1 LQIKNILVIVVAF
14 SGNAF
19 AEMEREVWE
28 WAEGPTLDILHNS
41 VEWVAGEGV
50 MLARLSPEKNVA
62 AGMVAKD
69 DLGLRV
75 PLTDGDVSL
84 GVSEWVS
91 NNPNVFGRNFIVDL
105 GQDRAITRVRVLP
118 GQTAINQPEYFVR
131 GYRLEAAGTNDSDLW
146 RILAEARDNINLTID
161 TSTDSTWSVRDRDQ
175 NDVFR
180 RGRFV
185 RLTITRQDRSNWVAL
200 GEIEVFAV
208 GYEIEGLLTGQ
219 LSTSGPVNVGR
230 VHWEVSVPEGTAF
243 QLASAP
249 GADVIPWQAIH
260 TMENG
265 ELFAGQ
271 EPVEVVAW
279 RGQMFTSEPFATP
292 TWQRVEIEY
301 DRRLV
306 ASSVVGSVLPV
317 TVRRGEETEV
327 TYRLEIEVSSEDYGV
342 DLVRL
347 SGVAMSVQEVLI
359 NGRSLNAGQDYTTS
373 LDIVAQETRLALDGN
388 NRVEDDAVI
397 EVIGNVRLLADSNVI
412 RPMLGNAGQ
421 SVDDGYTNW
430 QNGHNP
436 LAISQIS
443 AQGEPGD
450 LVGQLQLSQRVFSP
464 YLDEQVSFDFVV
476 SRLSNPTDVLLSVYN
491 LNGNRVRQH
500 VQYGAAR
507 NYQMAWDGRDE
518 NARIVEPGIYLFE
531 IEVRGGGVEGMRRG
545 TCVVAY

>member
-1 LQIKNILVIVVAF
+1 MVVAF
-14 SGNAF
+14 SDGAF

-28 WAEGPTLDILHNS
+28 WAEGPKLDIIQTS

-50 MLARLSPEKNVA
+50 MLANLSTQKNIA

-91 NNPNVFGRNFIVDL
+91 NTPNVFGRNFIVDL
-105 GQDRAITRVRVLP
+105 GVNRAITRVRVLP

-131 GYRLEAAGTNDSDLW
+131 GYRLEAARANDSDLW
-146 RILAEARDNINLTID
+146 RILAEAQTNISLTID
-161 TSTDSTWSVRDRDQ
+161 TLTDSTWSVRDLDQ
-175 NDVFR
+175 NDVSR
-180 RGRFV
+180 QGRFV
-185 RLTITRQDRSNWVAL
+185 RFTITRQDRSNWVAL

-208 GYEIEGLLTGQ
+208 GYEMEGLLTGQ

-230 VHWEVSVPEGTAF
+230 VQWKVSVPGGTAF
-243 QLASAP
+243 RLASAS
-249 GADVIPWQAIH
+249 GGDEIPWQAIR

-271 EPVEVVAW
+271 EPVKVVAW

-292 TWQRVEIEY
+292 TWQRFEIEY

-306 ASSVVGSVLPV
+306 ASSMAGSVLPV
-317 TVRRGEETEV
+317 TVNRGEETRV
-327 TYRLEIEVSSEDYGV
+327 TYRLELGVSTDDYGV
-342 DLVRL
+342 DLLRL
-347 SGVAMSVQEVLI
+347 NGLAMSVQGVSI
-359 NGRSLNAGQDYTTS
+359 NGRTLNAGQDYTTS
-373 LDIVAQETRLALDGN
+373 QDIVAQETRLVLDAN

-397 EVIGNVRLLADSNVI
+397 EVFGNVRLLADVNVI
-412 RPMLGNAGQ
+412 RPMVGDTGQ
-421 SVDDGYTNW
+421 SVVDGYTNW
-430 QNGHNP
+430 QNGHDP
-436 LAISQIS
+436 LFISQIS

-450 LVGQLQLSQRVFSP
+450 LIGQLQLSQRAFSP
-464 YLDEQVSFDFVV
+464 YSDEQISFDFVV
-476 SRLSNPTDVLLSVYN
+476 SRLSNATDVLLSVYN
-491 LNGNRVRQH
+491 LNGSRVRRY

-507 NYQMAWDGRDE
+507 AYRMAWDGRDE
-518 NARIVEPGIYLFE
+518 DTHIVEPGIYLFE
-531 IEVRGGGVEGMRRG
+531 IEVRGGGVEGTRRG

>member
-1 LQIKNILVIVVAF
+1 MVVAL
-14 SGNAF
+14 SDIAF
-19 AEMEREVWE
+19 AEMEREVWQ
-28 WAEGPTLDILHNS
+28 WVEGPKPDITQNS

-91 NNPNVFGRNFIVDL
+91 NNPNVFGRNFVVDL

-118 GQTAINQPEYFVR
+118 GQTAINQPEYYVR
-131 GYRLEAAGTNDSDLW
+131 GYRIEAAGANDSDLW
-146 RILAEARDNINLTID
+146 RILAEARDNRNLTID
-161 TSTDSTWSVRDRDQ
+161 TSADSTWSVMDQDR

-219 LSTSGPVNVGR
+219 LSLGGPVNVGR
-230 VHWEVSVPEGTAF
+230 MHWEVSVPEGTAF

-249 GADVIPWQAIH
+249 GADGIPWQAIR

-271 EPVEVVAW
+271 EPAEVVAW
-279 RGQMFTSEPFATP
+279 RGRMLTSEPFATP
-292 TWQRVEIEY
+292 TWQRFEIEY

-306 ASSVVGSVLPV
+306 ASSITGSVLPV
-317 TVRRGEETEV
+317 TVNRGEETEV
-327 TYRLEIEVSSEDYGV
+327 NYRLEIEVSGDDYGV

-347 SGVAMSVQEVLI
+347 SGVAMSVQRVLI
-359 NGRSLNAGQDYTTS
+359 NGRALNAGQDYTTS

-397 EVIGNVRLLADSNVI
+397 EVIGNVRLMADTNVI

-430 QNGHNP
+430 QNGHDP
-436 LAISQIS
+436 LAISKIS
-443 AQGEPGD
+443 AQGAPGD
-450 LVGQLQLSQRVFSP
+450 LVGQLQLSHRVFSP
-464 YLDEQVSFDFVV
+464 YSDEQISFDFVV
-476 SRLSNPTDVLLSVYN
+476 SRLSNATDVLLSIYN

-500 VQYGAAR
+500 AQYGAAR
-507 NYQMAWDGRDE
+507 NYRMAWDGRDE

-531 IEVRGGGVEGMRRG
+531 IEVRGGGVEGKRRG

>member
-1 LQIKNILVIVVAF
+1 
-14 SGNAF
+14 
-19 AEMEREVWE
+19 M
-28 WAEGPTLDILHNS
+28 
-41 VEWVAGEGV
+41 
-50 MLARLSPEKNVA
+50 
-62 AGMVAKD
+62 
-69 DLGLRV
+69 GLRV

-161 TSTDSTWSVRDRDQ
+161 TSTDSTWSVWDRDQ

-249 GADVIPWQAIH
+249 GVDVIPWQAIH

-306 ASSVVGSVLPV
+306 ASSVVGSVLPI

-430 QNGHNP
+430 QNGYNP

>member
-1 LQIKNILVIVVAF
+1 MVVAC
-14 SGNAF
+14 SDVTF

-28 WAEGPTLDILHNS
+28 WAEGPKLDIIQTS

-50 MLARLSPEKNVA
+50 MLANLSPEKNVA

-69 DLGLRV
+69 DFGLRV

-105 GQDRAITRVRVLP
+105 GVNRAITRVRVLP

-131 GYRLEAAGTNDSDLW
+131 GYRLEAARANDSDLW
-146 RILAEARDNINLTID
+146 RILAEAQNNISLTID
-161 TSTDSTWSVRDRDQ
+161 TLADSTWSVRDPDQ
-175 NDVFR
+175 NDMSR
-180 RGRFV
+180 QGRFV
-185 RLTITRQDRSNWVAL
+185 RFTITRQDRSNWVAL

-208 GYEIEGLLTGQ
+208 GHEIEGLLIGQ

-243 QLASAP
+243 RLASTS
-249 GADVIPWQAIH
+249 GGDEIPWQAIR

-271 EPVEVVAW
+271 EPVKVVAW
-279 RGQMFTSEPFATP
+279 RGQMLTSQPFATP
-292 TWQRVEIEY
+292 TWQRLEIEY

-306 ASSVVGSVLPV
+306 ASSMAGSVLPV
-317 TVRRGEETEV
+317 TVNRGEETQV
-327 TYRLEIEVSSEDYGV
+327 TYRLELEVSTDDYGV
-342 DLVRL
+342 DLL
-347 SGVAMSVQEVLI
+347 GLNGLAMSVQGVSI
-359 NGRSLNAGQDYTTS
+359 NGRTLNAGQDYTTS
-373 LDIVAQETRLALDGN
+373 QDIVAQETRLVLDAN

-397 EVIGNVRLLADSNVI
+397 EVFGNVRLVADVNVI
-412 RPMLGNAGQ
+412 RPMVGNTGQ
-421 SVDDGYTNW
+421 SGVDGYTNW
-430 QNGHNP
+430 QNGHDP
-436 LAISQIS
+436 LFISQIS

-450 LVGQLQLSQRVFSP
+450 LIGQLQLSQRAFSP
-464 YLDEQVSFDFVV
+464 YSDEQISFDFVV
-476 SRLSNPTDVLLSVYN
+476 SRLSNATDVLLSVYN
-491 LNGNRVRQH
+491 LNGSRVRRY

-507 NYQMAWDGRDE
+507 AYRMAWDGRDE
-518 NARIVEPGIYLFE
+518 DTHIVEPGIYLYE
-531 IEVRGGGVEGMRRG
+531 IEVRGGGLEGTRRG